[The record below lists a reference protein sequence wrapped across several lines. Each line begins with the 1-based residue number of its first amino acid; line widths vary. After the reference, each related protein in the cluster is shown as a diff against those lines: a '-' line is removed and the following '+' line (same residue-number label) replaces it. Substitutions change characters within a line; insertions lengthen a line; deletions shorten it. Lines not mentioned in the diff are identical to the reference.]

1 MIFEPR
7 TAASIGLP
15 YLYHY
20 QRFNLEGVRSV
31 IVDKKLY
38 LSRPSAFN
46 DPWDCKPCFDIDL
59 SDDESVEAHAAYFE
73 RCDRKL
79 NSHLG
84 EAELAVRAARDWP
97 DLLRAGPDGFLQFI
111 AELRGAGSLFRYSQC
126 RSHTMVQGGPR
137 WL

>member
-1 MIFEPR
+1 M
-7 TAASIGLP
+7 GL
-15 YLYHY
+15 
-20 QRFNLEGVRSV
+20 QS
-31 IVDKKLY
+31 
-38 LSRPSAFN
+38 
-46 DPWDCKPCFDIDL
+46 CFDIDL